1 VRHVWFEQ
9 LIVND
14 GRIDTPVCEP
24 ERTVAMLQYT
34 GGTTGTPKGAELTH
48 ANLYVNAVQ
57 AGRWFAGCR
66 PGQERILGVLPL
78 FHIFGMATVMNV
90 GLLLGAELTR
100 AYANRYGSR
109 STETVTVSPFC
120 MCRYGPTEHSM

>member
-1 VRHVWFEQ
+1 MCPTDERHVWFER

-14 GRIDTPVCEP
+14 GRVDTPVCEP

-48 ANLYVNAVQ
+48 ANLYVNAIQV
-57 AGRWFAGCR
+57 GRWFHGCK
-66 PGQERILGVLPL
+66 PGQERVLGVLPL

-90 GLLLGAELTR
+90 GLLLGAELSCCR
-100 AYANRYGSR
+100 GSR
-109 STETVTVSPFC
+109 SS
-120 MCRYGPTEHSM
+120 S